1 MLAVRASR
9 CFGVRHCARTAAPAV
24 LLATS
29 ETIAGYEVVEHK
41 GIATGSTV
49 RTKDIAQDMF
59 SAFRGMFGGELTRYT
74 TLLQD
79 SREEALSRLQED
91 AASRGHGERPAD
103 RLSEAAHAEKADQL
117 GSMGHLGN
125 CCASGIARNR
135 TESPGI
141 AAVSPLYRR
150 RL

>member
-103 RLSEAAHAEKADQL
+103 RLSEAA
-117 GSMGHLGN
+117 
-125 CCASGIARNR
+125 CAKRQPNWGGWVIGGTGARP
-135 TESPGI
+135 ESRLYRGCI
-141 AAVSPLYRR
+141 AAVIRLY
-150 RL
+150 LAATA